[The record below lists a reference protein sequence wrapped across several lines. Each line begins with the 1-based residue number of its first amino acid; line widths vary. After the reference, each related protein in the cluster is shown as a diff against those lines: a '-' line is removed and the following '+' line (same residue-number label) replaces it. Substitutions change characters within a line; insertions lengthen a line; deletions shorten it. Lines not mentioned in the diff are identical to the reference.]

1 MQDKAF
7 TDASTPNTPSDT
19 RLDGLDLA
27 RFLAFA
33 GMVIVNFKVVTGTA
47 TADGAPGILVGALEG
62 RAAATFV
69 VLAGVGLGL
78 ACLKDINR
86 ATAVTLRRAV
96 FLFVVGLVNALVFEA
111 DIIHYY
117 AFHFLVGVSLLPLS
131 NRFVLLGIVMVKLV
145 FCCMTLLLDYNQG
158 WNWENLTYSDFWTP
172 AGFVR
177 NFFFN
182 GWHPMLPWV
191 GFLFYGIML
200 SRMSLARQQFGPDGR
215 TLCC

>member
-1 MQDKAF
+1 MEDK
-7 TDASTPNTPSDT
+7 TLTNASAPDTPSPT

-33 GMVIVNFKVVTGTA
+33 GMVMVNFKVVTGA
-47 TADGAPGILVGALEG
+47 SAAAADGVLGILVGALEG

-78 ACLKDINR
+78 ASLKDINR
-86 ATAVTLRRAV
+86 TTAVILRRAV
-96 FLFVVGLVNALVFEA
+96 FLLVVGLANALVFEA

-117 AFHFLVGVSLLPLS
+117 AFYFLVGVFLLPLS
-131 NRFVLLGIVMVKLV
+131 NRLVLLGIVMANLV
-145 FCCMTLLLDYNQG
+145 FCCMILLLDYNQG

-177 NFFFN
+177 NLFFN
-182 GWHPMLPWV
+182 GWHPVFPWV
-191 GFLFYGIML
+191 GFLF
-200 SRMSLARQQFGPDGR
+200 
-215 TLCC
+215 